1 MEEIKA
7 KIKQLLLLSK
17 TEPSREGEFFDNL
30 KAKMQQQEKMWDEL
44 KVLAKANNTILG
56 RIIKFQHAD
65 SYAFYIVTKVNRK
78 AVRLDWIDYC
88 DGWVDSRC
96 GIACF
101 MDIEYVREEIR
112 RRDALD
118 EMFSENKRKQ
128 QLKERQSA

>member
-17 TEPSREGEFFDNL
+17 TEPKRGKKYFENL

-44 KVLAKANNTILG
+44 KVLAKANNTLLG

-88 DGWVDSRC
+88 DGWVDSNC
-96 GIACF
+96 GVACF
-101 MDIEYVREEIR
+101 IDIEFVREEIR

-128 QLKERQSA
+128 QLKEIQSA